1 MTCKINM
8 HARMM
13 MCKGIYA
20 VRKNRAILS
29 GLIIVQWKT
38 MLDSGEMKCMC
49 MFKACSVSPCNV
61 CNNVASWIKVDVKN
75 SAF

>member
-1 MTCKINM
+1 MQEWWCVKVFMPWEKTERYYPDWSLFI
-8 HARMM
+8 
-13 MCKGIYA
+13 
-20 VRKNRAILS
+20 
-29 GLIIVQWKT
+29 WKT